1 MSLSL
6 LLKAVR
12 SMFMM
17 SNGHQFTLLSSP
29 KLMEMDSLIFG
40 ISIETLRAQLLVR
53 RHLRLPT
60 LELTK
65 TLMTPRHLAPLSGQ
79 RTEDNSLSEI
89 QMDLLVSGKLT
100 RSFIC
105 QSNLILISLRSLLR
119 TTRLKQHNNNDYYR

>member
-6 LLKAVR
+6 LSRAVR

-17 SNGHQFTLLSSP
+17 SSGHQFTLLSSL

-40 ISIETLRAQLLVR
+40 TSIETQRAQLLVR

-65 TLMTPRHLAPLSGQ
+65 TLTTLRHLVPLSGQ
-79 RTEDNSLSEI
+79 KTEDNSLLET

-100 RSFIC
+100 RSFTC
-105 QSNLILISLRSLLR
+105 QSNLTLISLRSLSR
-119 TTRLKQHNNNDYYR
+119 TTRLKLHNNNDYYW

>member
-1 MSLSL
+1 
-6 LLKAVR
+6 
-12 SMFMM
+12 MM

-40 ISIETLRAQLLVR
+40 TSIETLRAQLLVR
-53 RHLRLPT
+53 KHLRLPT
-60 LELTK
+60 LEHTKILT
-65 TLMTPRHLAPLSGQ
+65 TPRHLAPLSGQ